1 MADEKKNKLTYEGL
15 KRLENELSDLKINR
29 RREIAQKIKEARE
42 QGDLSENAEYDAAKE
57 EQINIEM
64 RIAEIDRILKNAEVI
79 DEDSFDSESINYGC
93 TIHFEEMESKQ
104 EYTFKLSGSTESN
117 ILEGT
122 ISDESPLGVKLIG
135 SKVGQVITVDAPDG
149 EKYSY
154 KILDFKREEKEENA

>member
-57 EQINIEM
+57 EQRNIEM

>member
-57 EQINIEM
+57 EQRNIEM

-149 EKYSY
+149 AKYSY